1 MAEFSFR
8 VDTDPMAK
16 SVDQVSRH
24 VNLTTEAVAAMQSAV
39 ILSQQQAADEICDN
53 VDRGFF
59 YLIRSQVTTK
69 MAENFS
75 VLSAKLVSLMEMG
88 KALTAQKDRMESDV
102 ARLQR
107 EYAKT
112 FNSLNRALERRVFEL
127 DKYAAKLAQDKKS
140 LITDRLLKQVSESVF
155 YERDTSSTAR
165 MAFTARIR
173 NKTSKALM
181 DIGNNI
187 TENETYKSR
196 LASILEEQHEADS
209 SEECIPVMYVV
220 QSSMSAQ
227 NATISKVFL
236 PEGLAD
242 GSQKDAIESMISR
255 EINELSEYEKS
266 EEELDRI
273 WDEFYSYADAAGL
286 DERVYQTM
294 CDLLQDGGQS

>member
-242 GSQKDAIESMISR
+242 GSQQDAIESMISR

-286 DERVYQTM
+286 EERVYQTM
-294 CDLLQDGGQS
+294 CDLLQDGCQS